1 VVRLH
6 EASALSSAAC
16 VKDVDVSNARGEA
29 DDSTLAAAAV
39 TVREPQL
46 ILQADESGPS
56 NI

>member
-6 EASALSSAAC
+6 EAGALSSAAC

>member
-6 EASALSSAAC
+6 EAGALSSAAC
-16 VKDVDVSNARGEA
+16 VKDVDVSNAREA

-56 NI
+56 NT